1 MNDQSRGLAEAHDE
15 SGHFSDALALFAATV
30 RSERVGLGMI
40 IEFMGQRSIGTLLLV
55 LALPMA
61 LPIPTPGLSVVFGVP
76 LIFISAQLLLG
87 RRRVWLP
94 ARLARRSIARTDFV
108 SVVERVLPTLHFL
121 ERLVRPRIQWMAG
134 DWAVVPV
141 GAICLLLAV
150 IITLPIPLGHVVP
163 GAAIAVLALGL
174 IERDGLAIAL
184 GLTVAALG
192 LLVVTI
198 ASTSLAGAV
207 RAWLLD

>member
-40 IEFMGQRSIGTLLLV
+40 IEFMGRRSIGALLLV
-55 LALPMA
+55 LA